1 MQWSVPGVALKIKV
15 MVIKKIIAVLAS
27 LAWVGAS
34 AVAIDGS
41 WRGELNLGQIKLP
54 LVFNFKTA
62 NGVTTATLDSP
73 NQGVKGVA
81 SDVVYCSSDS
91 VAVDVPSI
99 GAAFRGHIAGDSIS
113 GSFSQRGYTFPMTL
127 TPERSLA
134 ERRPQTPMPP
144 FPYTSV
150 DTTFTAP
157 DGAVLAA
164 TLTLPEGVTLDAV
177 NDTPIVVMVT
187 GSGPQNRDEELF
199 EHRPFAVIADRL
211 ARAGIA
217 SLRYDDRGTA
227 KSGGDFA
234 SSTTMTFKDDAG
246 SAVDFARSLA
256 PAAKVGILGHSEGG
270 SIALLLAAEGKPDFV
285 VSLAGMTV
293 GGKDALMAQNRHT
306 LDKAGITGQPADD
319 SMRLVEAVFDHI
331 ASGASDKF
339 DVDSFV
345 AANNLEVPEP
355 IMASVRGNVQTS
367 SAPYMKELLNMRPA
381 DSLGDIN
388 CPVFAVNGTLDTQVA
403 SGPNLA
409 LIRELVRDARVKEY
423 PGLNHMLQ
431 HAVTGESTEYGT
443 ITETISPE
451 VLDDI
456 CAFITAL

>member
-1 MQWSVPGVALKIKV
+1 

-81 SDVVYCSSDS
+81 SDVVYCSPDS

-113 GSFSQRGYTFPMTL
+113 GSFSQRGYTFPMML

-144 FPYTSV
+144 FPYSSV

-164 TLTLPEGVTLDAV
+164 TLTLPAGVTSDAV

-234 SSTTMTFKDDAG
+234 SSTTMTFKHDAG

-306 LDKAGITGQPADD
+306 LDKAGITGQPADY

-331 ASGASDKF
+331 ASGAPDKF

-345 AANNLEVPEP
+345 AANNLEVPES

>member
-1 MQWSVPGVALKIKV
+1 

-27 LAWVGAS
+27 VALAGVS
-34 AVAIDGS
+34 VVALDGS

-54 LVFNFKTA
+54 LVFNFKTD

-81 SDVVYCSSDS
+81 SNVVYCSADS

-99 GAAFRGHIAGDSIS
+99 GAAFRGHIAGDSIT
-113 GSFSQRGYTFPMTL
+113 GSFSQRGYTFPMKL

-144 FPYTSV
+144 FPYTSI
-150 DTTFTAP
+150 DTTFAAP
-157 DGAVLAA
+157 DGALLAA
-164 TLTLPEGVTLDAV
+164 TLTLPEGVTPGNV

-187 GSGPQNRDEELF
+187 GSGPQNREEELF

-234 SSTTMTFKDDAG
+234 SSTTITFKDDAG

-293 GGKDALMAQNRHT
+293 GGKDALMAQNRHS
-306 LDKAGITGQPADD
+306 LDKAGVTGRPAADA
-319 SMRLVEAVFDHI
+319 MRLVEAVFDHI
-331 ASGASDKF
+331 ASGATDKF

-345 AANNLEVPEP
+345 AANNLELPES
-355 IMASVRGNVQTS
+355 ILAGVRGNVQTAS
-367 SAPYMKELLNMRPA
+367 FPYMKELLNMRPA
-381 DSLGDIN
+381 DSLTAVS
-388 CPVFAVNGTLDTQVA
+388 CPVLAVNGTLDTQVA

-409 LIRELVRDARVKEY
+409 LVRELVRGAKVKEY